1 MGGMT
6 RAHRAGLIKYAQIS
20 GASDS
25 DTTGLAMTA
34 EDGIKITT
42 DDIIIACIE
51 LAVTTNDKTDL
62 TAGATIIAGNK
73 ITVPDS
79 NNDVVCCW
87 WLATNAGLQ
96 QSSPFVQSEIG
107 TGANADTAITIAGI
121 STTDVLISVIS
132 INDTTGAWTDQTA
145 DITITAVDT
154 IECANSTTGE
164 KLYAM
169 WMDASGPKGFSA
181 LHLRFALG
189 NLDTSP
195 SSQPSTATIT
205 GILALDTP
213 LSVLCLD
220 ETDGDILDDL
230 TTVSTAAA
238 GSLSIFES
246 SPTDQAGA
254 EVLVF
259 WQKANDL
266 D

>member
-1 MGGMT
+1 MT
-6 RAHRAGLIKYAQIS
+6 RAHRAGLIKYAQIA
-20 GASDS
+20 GAADS
-25 DTTGLAMTA
+25 ATTGLAMAA
-34 EDGIKITT
+34 EDGTKITT

-51 LAVTTNDKTDL
+51 LAASTNDKTDL

-107 TGANADTAITIAGI
+107 TGVSADTNITIADI
-121 STTDVLISVIS
+121 SVTDVLISVVS
-132 INDTTGAWTDQTA
+132 IDDTTGAWTDQTS
-145 DITITAVDT
+145 DITITAANT
-154 IECANSTTGE
+154 IQCSNSTTGE
-164 KLYAM
+164 KLYAL
-169 WMDASGPKGFSA
+169 WMDASGPKAFSA

-189 NLDTSP
+189 NLDASP
-195 SSQPSTATIT
+195 SSQPSTVTISA
-205 GILALDTP
+205 ILAVDTP
-213 LSVLCLD
+213 FSVLCLD

-230 TTVSTAAA
+230 TTVSTAAD
-238 GSLSIFES
+238 GSLSVVES

-259 WQKANDL
+259 WQKANDI
-266 D
+266 